1 MAKEITITAN
11 SEQEALE
18 QAYRELG
25 VSSQQCDV
33 QVLQPAKKSL
43 FGKIKQQAIVKV
55 TVVREADT
63 VRTAPP
69 VVKQDTEAAKA
80 APAVAEEPKEE
91 VKEEAAEETSA
102 EEEVQHNNN
111 SAKLQAAQEYLQAIL
126 DKMGIEGVTMTV
138 EEGEESATITLNGEH
153 LGILIGHHG
162 ETLDALQHLTTLVC
176 NRLDGKYFR
185 VTLDCGQYRDKRQ
198 KALKDLARRTSIK
211 VARTG
216 RSQMLEPMNPYER
229 RIVHSVVTEMEGVT
243 SKSKGEDP
251 NRRVI
256 ILPTNPRPRSSQG
269 GYDRRRSGGRSGYD
283 RHGSR
288 RDHPLERVSTE
299 GTMEKIL
306 KAERTEEE
314 KKARKYSKIEF

>member
-1 MAKEITITAN
+1 MIMAKEITITAN

-25 VSSQQCDV
+25 VSSQQCDA
-33 QVLQPAKKSL
+33 QVIQPAKKSL

-63 VRTAPP
+63 VRTAAP
-69 VVKQDTEAAKA
+69 VVKQE
-80 APAVAEEPKEE
+80 APAPEKVEK
-91 VKEEAAEETSA
+91 EAAEEIPA
-102 EEEVQHNNN
+102 EETVSESTEQESQNNNN
-111 SAKLQAAQEYLQAIL
+111 SAKLQAAQEYLQSIL
-126 DKMGIEGVTMTV
+126 DKMGVEGVTMTV

-198 KALKDLARRTSIK
+198 KALKDLAKRTSIK

-256 ILPTNPRPRSSQG
+256 ILPTNPRPKSSG
-269 GYDRRRSGGRSGYD
+269 SYDRRRSGGRGGYD
-283 RHGSR
+283 RRGSR

>member
-25 VSSQQCDV
+25 VSSQQCDA

-55 TVVREADT
+55 TVVRDADT

-69 VVKQDTEAAKA
+69 VIKQDEPKA
-80 APAVAEEPKEE
+80 VKSAVPGKEIKEETVESPAEEAQKE
-91 VKEEAAEETSA
+91 
-102 EEEVQHNNN
+102 QNNNN

-126 DKMGIEGVTMTV
+126 EKMGVEGVTMTV

-162 ETLDALQHLTTLVC
+162 ETLDSLQHLTTLVC

-198 KALKDLARRTSIK
+198 KALKDLAKRTSIK

-251 NRRVI
+251 NRRVV
-256 ILPTNPRPRSSQG
+256 ILPTNPRPKSSRDS
-269 GYDRRRSGGRSGYD
+269 YDRRRSGGSRGYD
-283 RHGSR
+283 RRGSR

-314 KKARKYSKIEF
+314 KKAKKYSKIEF

>member
-18 QAYRELG
+18 QAYRQLG
-25 VSSQQCDV
+25 GSSQQCAA
-33 QVLQPAKKSL
+33 QVWQPAKKGL

-55 TVVREADT
+55 SVVREADT

-69 VVKQDTEAAKA
+69 VVMQEEKESAQPA
-80 APAVAEEPKEE
+80 APAAVPEEKVSVSKSEN
-91 VKEEAAEETSA
+91 
-102 EEEVQHNNN
+102 NNN
-111 SAKLQAAQEYLQAIL
+111 SAKLQAAQDYLKEIL
-126 DKMGIEGVTMTV
+126 DKMGVEGVTMTV

-216 RSQMLEPMNPYER
+216 RSQMLEAMNPYER

-256 ILPTNPRPRSSQG
+256 ILPTNPRPKSSG
-269 GYDRRRSGGRSGYD
+269 SYDRRRSGGRSYD
-283 RHGSR
+283 RRGSPR
-288 RDHPLERVSTE
+288 ERPLGRGSKED
-299 GTMEKIL
+299 TMEKIL

-314 KKARKYSKIEF
+314 KKARRYSKIEF

>member
-1 MAKEITITAN
+1 MAKEITITAD

-25 VSSQQCDV
+25 VSSQQCDA
-33 QVLQPAKKSL
+33 QVIRPAKKSL

-55 TVVREADT
+55 TVVRDADT
-63 VRTAPP
+63 VLTASP
-69 VVKQDTEAAKA
+69 VVKQ
-80 APAVAEEPKEE
+80 EEPKAEVTVEE
-91 VKEEAAEETSA
+91 TKEEPAESA
-102 EEEVQHNNN
+102 TEEVQEEQNNNN

-126 DKMGIEGVTMTV
+126 EKMGVEGVTMTV

-198 KALKDLARRTSIK
+198 KALKDLAKRTSIK

-216 RSQMLEPMNPYER
+216 RSQILEAMNPYER

-251 NRRVI
+251 NRRVV

-269 GYDRRRSGGRSGYD
+269 SYDRRRSGGSRGYD
-283 RHGSR
+283 RRGTR
-288 RDHPLERVSTE
+288 RDRPLERVSTE
-299 GTMEKIL
+299 STMEKIL

-314 KKARKYSKIEF
+314 KKAKKYSKIEF

>member
-1 MAKEITITAN
+1 MTMAKEITITAN

-25 VSSQQCDV
+25 VSSQQCDA
-33 QVLQPAKKSL
+33 QVIQPAKKSL

-55 TVVREADT
+55 TVVREAET

-69 VVKQDTEAAKA
+69 VVKQ
-80 APAVAEEPKEE
+80 
-91 VKEEAAEETSA
+91 EEAVQNVETPAPVEETEKETV
-102 EEEVQHNNN
+102 EEEGQSNNA
-111 SAKLQAAQEYLQAIL
+111 AKLQAAQEYLQAIL
-126 DKMGIEGVTMTV
+126 DKMGVEGVTMTV

-198 KALKDLARRTSIK
+198 KTLKDLAKRTSIK

-256 ILPTNPRPRSSQG
+256 ILPTNPRPKSAG
-269 GYDRRRSGGRSGYD
+269 GYDRRRSGGRNGYD
-283 RHGSR
+283 RRGSR

>member
-18 QAYRELG
+18 QAYRQLG
-25 VSSQQCDV
+25 VSSQQCDA
-33 QVLQPAKKSL
+33 QVLQPAKKGL

-55 TVVREADT
+55 SVVREADT

-69 VVKQDTEAAKA
+69 VVMQEEKESAQPA
-80 APAVAEEPKEE
+80 APAAVPEEKVSVSKSEN
-91 VKEEAAEETSA
+91 
-102 EEEVQHNNN
+102 NNN
-111 SAKLQAAQEYLQAIL
+111 SAKLQAAQDYLKEIL
-126 DKMGIEGVTMTV
+126 DKMGVEGVTMTV

-216 RSQMLEPMNPYER
+216 RSQMLEAMNPYER

-256 ILPTNPRPRSSQG
+256 ILPTNPRPKSSG
-269 GYDRRRSGGRSGYD
+269 SYDRRRSGGRSYD
-283 RHGSR
+283 RRGSR
-288 RDHPLERVSTE
+288 RERPLERVSTE
-299 GTMEKIL
+299 DTMEKIL

-314 KKARKYSKIEF
+314 KKARRYSKIEF

>member
-80 APAVAEEPKEE
+80 APVVAEEPKEE

-256 ILPTNPRPRSSQG
+256 ILPTNPRPRSSQS

>member
-25 VSSQQCDV
+25 VSSQQCDA
-33 QVLQPAKKSL
+33 QVLQPAKKGL

-55 TVVREADT
+55 TVVRESDT

-69 VVKQDTEAAKA
+69 VVAKQPEQPESEPETQPQQEQATPA
-80 APAVAEEPKEE
+80 AP
-91 VKEEAAEETSA
+91 
-102 EEEVQHNNN
+102 EEESQPQPVQSNNN
-111 SAKLQAAQEYLQAIL
+111 SAKLQAAQDYLKSIL
-126 DKMGIEGVTMTV
+126 DKMGIEDVTMTV
-138 EEGEESATITLNGEH
+138 EEGEESATITLNGDH

-216 RSQMLEPMNPYER
+216 RSQMLEAMNPYER

-256 ILPTNPRPRSSQG
+256 ILPTNPRPKSSGSYDRRRGGHG
-269 GYDRRRSGGRSGYD
+269 GYDRR
-283 RHGSR
+283 GSR

-299 GTMEKIL
+299 DSMEKIL

-314 KKARKYSKIEF
+314 KKARRYSKIEF

>member
-1 MAKEITITAN
+1 M
-11 SEQEALE
+11 
-18 QAYRELG
+18 
-25 VSSQQCDV
+25 
-33 QVLQPAKKSL
+33 
-43 FGKIKQQAIVKV
+43 
-55 TVVREADT
+55 
-63 VRTAPP
+63 
-69 VVKQDTEAAKA
+69 
-80 APAVAEEPKEE
+80 
-91 VKEEAAEETSA
+91 
-102 EEEVQHNNN
+102 
-111 SAKLQAAQEYLQAIL
+111 
-126 DKMGIEGVTMTV
+126 EGVTMTV

-198 KALKDLARRTSIK
+198 KALKDLAKRTSIK

-251 NRRVI
+251 NRRVV
-256 ILPTNPRPRSSQG
+256 ILPTNPRPKSSRDS
-269 GYDRRRSGGRSGYD
+269 YDRRRSGGSRGYD
-283 RHGSR
+283 RRGSR

-314 KKARKYSKIEF
+314 KKAKKYSKIEF